1 MSLCMQ
7 LLPLLLLLLCCCC
20 CGCCGCGSC
29 GSCDIS
35 GGSCEFQGLRGQ
47 FRCSVSGLSFGS
59 GPGQFRIDCGSVSD
73 RAEAGFRYRAGPV
86 LACRSSCFCSR
97 DPGSRSPPGPPAVQV
112 PSAGAPL
119 PPSVRSA
126 VCSRPRPSPQVPL
139 GVLLCWCVGVLCCV
153 CCVCWCVGCWCVSVL
168 RCCCSCLLVDGCVW
182 FVGVLCVGRVC
193 WCVVL
198 VRRRSVGVC

>member
-1 MSLCMQ
+1 MNESMSLCMQ

-112 PSAGAPL
+112 TSQSAG
-119 PPSVRSA
+119 PP
-126 VCSRPRPSPQVPL
+126 
-139 GVLLCWCVGVLCCV
+139 
-153 CCVCWCVGCWCVSVL
+153 
-168 RCCCSCLLVDGCVW
+168 GCV
-182 FVGVLCVGRVC
+182 VVLVC

-198 VRRRSVGVC
+198 RVLRVLVCWVLVC